1 MKFYFHIPGTELV
14 YVLVFLDND
23 SKCVKMGDYICVG
36 VIAHIYVECHGEQ
49 DSADS
54 SSCSDFEDELVQLS
68 DAPPAIVIAEATD
81 SEEEVQVVENVTVK
95 ASDGEEVLAAVQNIM
110 VPDDTGVISQI
121 IVSPVKQ
128 RRGRTNVVDSELV
141 EDEFAA
147 SQICNPSQAGP
158 ATSQHMPATSQ
169 HVAGTSQHMPA
180 TSQHAAGTSQAI
192 VAPTQTNL
200 DDDSEGSDDD
210 TNTEYMPHSEDSG
223 EDSEVVELRKG

>member
-14 YVLVFLDND
+14 DGLVFLDND

-36 VIAHIYVECHGEQ
+36 DVAHIYVEYHGEQ

-68 DAPPAIVIAEATD
+68 DAPPAIVTAEATD
-81 SEEEVQVVENVTVK
+81 SEEEVQVVENVTAE
-95 ASDGEEVLAAVQNIM
+95 ASDSEEVLANVQNIM

-128 RRGRTNVVDSELV
+128 RRGRTNVVESELV
-141 EDEFAA
+141 EDEFAV

-158 ATSQHMPATSQ
+158 TTSQHMPATSQ
-169 HVAGTSQHMPA
+169 HVAGTSQA
-180 TSQHAAGTSQAI
+180 IAA
-192 VAPTQTNL
+192 PLETNPNVNSDTL
-200 DDDSEGSDDD
+200 PLKKDKAGNALCKKCERSECSVTTFHLCFYFFTFFGF
-210 TNTEYMPHSEDSG
+210 
-223 EDSEVVELRKG
+223 L